1 MAEHPNAALLRKGH
15 EAFSRGDTDTLSQL
29 FAEGTVWHW
38 PGRNPLSGTHRGR
51 DAVLSLFAKMAEMTN
66 GTLSI
71 DEDHDFLGSDE
82 HAVALFRLSA
92 TREGKTLRANLCE
105 VTHWYNGKLTEEWV
119 SVDDQYAFDEFW
131 S

>member
-15 EAFSRGDTDTLSQL
+15 DAFSKGDTDTLAQL
-29 FAEGTVWHW
+29 FAEDTVWHW

-51 DAVLSLFAKMAEMTN
+51 DSVLGLFAKMAEMTN

-71 DEDHDFLGSDE
+71 DEDHDFLGSDD
-82 HAVALFRLSA
+82 HAVALFRISA
-92 TREGKTLRANLCE
+92 TREGKTLRSNLCE
-105 VTHWYNGKLTEEWV
+105 VTHWHNGQVTEDWV